1 MEADARVRL
10 AIKQTL
16 EVLQKHKL
24 TEAPERERVERP
36 PAPEPPPQGPSR
48 GTSGARTERGSAE
61 LRPPLPGASGAGRG
75 AAAGPAPFQP
85 AGAGGSPLP
94 TRRYRSE
101 SRKAQRVLP
110 ERPPLSSA
118 TAAAGCP
125 RRAEPVQLR
134 RAAPTCPAPR
144 DSTHL
149 APSGSCPAPG
159 MRLAELPPRPGSE
172 KGLRRVGTH
181 GERAAAGGTRSG
193 GLRAAVTAGGGRG
206 WVCVCALASP
216 RRPPLCAG
224 PARILSRLQSAPRL
238 CVPSF
243 HSAPVPSARL
253 VPAAPV
259 TAAAAAAPA
268 SAGALGCAAP
278 ASRRGR

>member
-1 MEADARVRL
+1 MEGDARVRL

-16 EVLQKHKL
+16 KVLQKHKL

-36 PAPEPPPQGPSR
+36 PAPGPPPQGPSR

-61 LRPPLPGASGAGRG
+61 RRPPLPGASGAGRG
-75 AAAGPAPFQP
+75 AGAGPAPFQP

-118 TAAAGCP
+118 AAGCP
-125 RRAEPVQLR
+125 RRAEPVPLR

-181 GERAAAGGTRSG
+181 GEPAAAGGTRSG

-206 WVCVCALASP
+206 WVCVCARLAP
-216 RRPPLCAG
+216 PPAPLRRPRPDPF
-224 PARILSRLQSAPRL
+224 PAPICSSVVSCPSIPPRSLLHGRSRLLRP
-238 CVPSF
+238 
-243 HSAPVPSARL
+243 
-253 VPAAPV
+253 
-259 TAAAAAAPA
+259 TAAAAAAP
-268 SAGALGCAAP
+268 GCAAP